1 MMDQCGT
8 SELSGEYRER
18 RYSWSERREEV
29 CEKGKFKVMLASRCD
44 ACCSSTQDAEIG
56 KQASSARRGRTTE

>member
-44 ACCSSTQDAEIG
+44 ACCSSTQYAEIG
-56 KQASSARRGRTTE
+56 K